1 MKKSLLALAVAALF
15 AVPAFAVSP
24 EDSEQTSSD
33 AGKAPVLTTKLSGF
47 VMGEYNYNGQKNA
60 SPTNTFSLRMAR
72 MQVAGKILGDFD
84 YRLQVQVSGTTTGIG
99 GPHIVDAYVEWVKY
113 KEFCVR
119 VGEFK
124 RAFTFENPMNPIDQ
138 GFYGYSTAVSKLAG
152 MNDRVGEHP
161 SNGRDLGIQFQGDLF
176 PDAGGRPWVHYQIG
190 LYNGQG
196 INIKDVNSQKDLI
209 GGLWVMPVKGMR
221 IGFFGWDGRYQRGD
235 VRVPRKRYAISG
247 EYKTASDWQFR
258 SEYVHSYGPAFN
270 GAYGSGVTT
279 FNEVLGDKADA
290 WYAQVIAPV
299 IKNVFHV
306 KARYD
311 VYRDNAAWDR
321 CYTAYDFGCDY
332 QFTKNLV
339 ISAIGSLVNDR
350 RLEEHDYFMADL
362 QISFRF

>member
-1 MKKSLLALAVAALF
+1 MKKILTIVAAMAMSF
-15 AVPAFAVSP
+15 SPAFAEP
-24 EDSEQTSSD
+24 SEAEQAPD

-47 VMGEYNYNGQKNA
+47 VMGEYNYTSQKNA

-84 YRLQVQVSGTTTGIG
+84 YRLQVQVSGTTTGIS

-138 GFYGYSTAVSKLAG
+138 GFYGYSMAVSKLAG
-152 MNDRVGEHP
+152 MNDRVGEHA
-161 SNGRDLGIQFQGDLF
+161 SNGRDLGLQFQGDLF
-176 PDAGGRPWVHYQIG
+176 PDHSGRAWVHYQIG

-209 GGLWVMPVKGMR
+209 GGIWVMPLPGMR
-221 IGFFGWDGRYQRGD
+221 LGVFGWNGRYQRGD

-247 EYKTASDWQFR
+247 EYKTGSDWQFR

-270 GAYGSGVTT
+270 GAYGSGITT
-279 FNEVLGDKADA
+279 FNEVLGNKSDA

-311 VYRDNAAWDR
+311 VYRDNGAWDR
-321 CYTAYDFGCDY
+321 CYSACDLGCDY

-339 ISAIGSLVNDR
+339 ISAIYSYVHDR
-350 RLEEHDYFMADL
+350 RLENRNYSMADL
-362 QISFRF
+362 QVSFRF